1 MIRFFWPGR
10 CLRLRFPKS
19 ESTMARTDRRQW
31 TNSHAAK
38 SVQPDFNRF
47 WCCRSRRSPPW
58 APLKHRPAD
67 RRRQCP
73 SAPLPAAAAAAP
85 ARRRSFL
92 ARCAAKSVHRVGVR
106 VLRLLWADRA
116 LFGCCGCPG
125 PAAVA
130 PTGSAQPR
138 LGGVDRRPSSG
149 TSRRRLG
156 GQQAG
161 CYGCKLRVRFS
172 FGRLLLSVRAATCAV
187 CAQDE
192 FCTSRILG
200 LVQVDELARCGSV
213 CAAVPRGGAHAAPS
227 QTSWFSSCNWVV
239 LFCLTQCCVGP
250 DFSCAEL
257 AGRPD

>member
-1 MIRFFWPGR
+1 
-10 CLRLRFPKS
+10 
-19 ESTMARTDRRQW
+19 MARTCTDRRRW
-31 TNSHAAK
+31 TNPHAAK

-106 VLRLLWADRA
+106 VLRLLWAGRA

-130 PTGSAQPR
+130 PNGSAQPQ
-138 LGGVDRRPSSG
+138 LGGSTAGRAAARADAGLAASRPAATAVSCARAAVLAAFCCQLVLLLVLCARRTSSAPAEFWVWCRWTG
-149 TSRRRLG
+149 WRGAAGCVRRCREEEHMLRHRK
-156 GQQAG
+156 QAG
-161 CYGCKLRVRFS
+161 FPAAIGRCY
-172 FGRLLLSVRAATCAV
+172 SVSNGAV
-187 CAQDE
+187 
-192 FCTSRILG
+192 
-200 LVQVDELARCGSV
+200 
-213 CAAVPRGGAHAAPS
+213 
-227 QTSWFSSCNWVV
+227 
-239 LFCLTQCCVGP
+239 
-250 DFSCAEL
+250 
-257 AGRPD
+257 